1 MRGGVYLLRVT
12 RGAHQKEYPMGDI
25 NDLRRAR
32 KAAADDM
39 QARADALTAL
49 EDQDGAEATALAT
62 AQAAFDAAK
71 AAFEKADRQ
80 VKRAEEVEASR
91 AAAAQPEPGAGD
103 EGQRGAAPAQVKEK
117 GLKFGAMLRTLAA
130 AGGNVHTA
138 RAIAAENGQSGLFAA
153 QNLSSGAAG
162 GFLVPEDVS
171 TEVIELLRPA
181 SVVTAMAPRIV
192 PMPDGNM
199 TQNRRAS
206 GANFG
211 YGDEGADAP
220 VTGYSYGQMK
230 LSAKKMSGIVPIS
243 NDLMRSASTAVDRM
257 VRDDAIADAAQIQD
271 RYFLRGAGTE
281 FAPKGLRY
289 QLVGTPAAGT
299 NILTMTASPGL
310 QKVTSDLGR
319 LELALANANVPY
331 TGAHW
336 ITSPRIA
343 MFLTN
348 LRDGNGNLAFPE
360 MQGGQLRRK
369 PVHVTT
375 EIPSNLGSGG
385 DESELMLVH
394 PMHVVV
400 GEHMGITIAMSDQ
413 APYRDSNGVMQSAF
427 TRDETLMRMI
437 MQHDIGLRHLP
448 AVAVLTGVTWE
459 G

>member
-1 MRGGVYLLRVT
+1 
-12 RGAHQKEYPMGDI
+12 MGDI

-49 EDQDGAEATALAT
+49 EDQEGAEETALAA
-62 AQAAFDAAK
+62 AQAAFDTAR

-91 AAAAQPEPGAGD
+91 AAAAQPEPGAEANG
-103 EGQRGAAPAQVKEK
+103 GQGATAPAQPKEK
-117 GLKFGAMLRTLAA
+117 GLQFGAMLRTLAA
-130 AGGNVHTA
+130 AGGNLHTA
-138 RAIAAENGQSGLFAA
+138 RMIAEENGQSGLFAVG
-153 QNLSSGAAG
+153 QNLSSGEAG

-171 TEVIELLRPA
+171 SEVIELLRPA
-181 SVVTAMAPRIV
+181 SVVTAMGPRIV
-192 PMPDGNM
+192 PLPNGNL

-206 GANFG
+206 GASFG
-211 YGDEGADAP
+211 YGDETSDAP

-230 LSAKKMSGIVPIS
+230 LSAKKMRGIVPIS
-243 NDLMRSASTAVDRM
+243 NDLMRAASTSVDRM

-289 QLVGTPAAGT
+289 QLVGTPAAAT
-299 NILTMTASPGL
+299 NILVMTAGSDL

-319 LELALANANVPY
+319 MELALANANVPY
-331 TGAHW
+331 NGAHW
-336 ITSPRIA
+336 IMSPRTA
-343 MFLTN
+343 MYLTN

-360 MQGGQLRRK
+360 MQSGQLRRK

-375 EIPSNLGSGG
+375 EIPSNLGGGG
-385 DESELMLVH
+385 DASEIMLVH
-394 PMHVVV
+394 PMHVVI

-413 APYRDSNGVMQSAF
+413 AAYRDSNGELQSAF
-427 TRDETLMRMI
+427 SRDETLMRMI
-437 MQHDIGLRHLP
+437 LQHDLGLRHLP
-448 AVAVLTGVTWE
+448 AVAVLTGVTWAD
-459 G
+459 